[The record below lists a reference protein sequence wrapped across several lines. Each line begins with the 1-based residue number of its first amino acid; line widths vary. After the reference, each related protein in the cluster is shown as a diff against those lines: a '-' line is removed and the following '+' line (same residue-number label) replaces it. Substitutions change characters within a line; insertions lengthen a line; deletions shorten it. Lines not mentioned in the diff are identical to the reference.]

1 MMHVHN
7 LLWFTLMV
15 ASAGFYYRKI
25 MGAGMVAGLAAILFA
40 IDDAHAWP
48 AGWIANRNALIAMT
62 LCLLALMMHH
72 RWRENRNLWAAALG
86 VTLYGASLFAKES
99 TVAIFGYLVA
109 YAFFLDNGK
118 AIRRLITLV
127 PYMVVTILWRM
138 VYVSLDFGAEA
149 SGGYID
155 PLGAPLQFAKTA
167 LYRIPILLQGQWVFA
182 PVDILLFA
190 PPWLRNVMTISAW
203 TVMLMLATILYP
215 LLKRNRVARFWCLGM
230 CLATVPL
237 AAASPQDRLLL
248 FPGLGA
254 MGLLAQLLVAL
265 KSGDYVDAN
274 RIVPRKLL
282 APIRYAL
289 VAIHLVIAPILLPL
303 TIVALGFM
311 MGNIDRNVRV
321 SLLSDESIVDKTL
334 ILANGA
340 NYPVGSYLYII
351 RGLEGQ
357 PTPKYLRSFAL
368 PTMAAVPMDITRVDE
383 LTVTV
388 RPEGG
393 YPWSLFRTE
402 EKPFAPGDTHTLT
415 GMMVEVTQLSEG
427 GWPSELACR
436 FEKSLDDPSYLWYR
450 INGFD
455 YEPMPVPA
463 IGETVRLEIFE

>member
-1 MMHVHN
+1 
-7 LLWFTLMV
+7 
-15 ASAGFYYRKI
+15 
-25 MGAGMVAGLAAILFA
+25 
-40 IDDAHAWP
+40 
-48 AGWIANRNALIAMT
+48 
-62 LCLLALMMHH
+62 
-72 RWRENRNLWAAALG
+72 
-86 VTLYGASLFAKES
+86 
-99 TVAIFGYLVA
+99 
-109 YAFFLDNGK
+109 
-118 AIRRLITLV
+118 
-127 PYMVVTILWRM
+127 
-138 VYVSLDFGAEA
+138 
-149 SGGYID
+149 
-155 PLGAPLQFAKTA
+155 
-167 LYRIPILLQGQWVFA
+167 
-182 PVDILLFA
+182 
-190 PPWLRNVMTISAW
+190 
-203 TVMLMLATILYP
+203 
-215 LLKRNRVARFWCLGM
+215 
-230 CLATVPL
+230 
-237 AAASPQDRLLL
+237 
-248 FPGLGA
+248 

-368 PTMAAVPMDITRVDE
+368 PTMAAVPMDITRVDK

-388 RPEGG
+388 RPECG